1 MDEIQ
6 DYNGK
11 PVVAVDGGQD
21 KATVS
26 NASLEKIPK
35 DNGEDGEPQEQEL
48 HRTLTEAQVGM
59 IAIG

>member
-1 MDEIQ
+1 MDEIK
-6 DYNGK
+6 DYDGK
-11 PVVAVDGGQD
+11 PVLAVDEGKD

-26 NASLEKIPK
+26 NASLEKVTK
-35 DNGEDGEPQEQEL
+35 DNGEDAEPQEQEL